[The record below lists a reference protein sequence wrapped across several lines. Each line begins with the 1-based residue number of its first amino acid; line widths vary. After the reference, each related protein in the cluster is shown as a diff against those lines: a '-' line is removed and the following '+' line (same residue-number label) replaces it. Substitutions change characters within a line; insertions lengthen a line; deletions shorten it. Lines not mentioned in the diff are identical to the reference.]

1 MFNDKKIL
9 AIIPARG
16 GSKRLPRKNIR
27 PLAGKPLL
35 AYSIEAA
42 RSSQYIDRIIV
53 STEDMEIANIAKK
66 FGADVPALRPM
77 ELAED
82 ATKSDDVLKYTAEYM
97 ESKENYIP
105 DIIVLIQP
113 TSPLVS
119 AEDIDKTVET
129 LIAGNSHSSL
139 TVCEITERP
148 EWMYRL
154 NGNVA
159 SPYIQGEVPYRHQ
172 DMQKLYRTNGA
183 VYCVKR
189 EILLKKGIL
198 VDKESLRVYIMPK
211 ERSVDI
217 DDINDFNYAETLI
230 ENNKNT
236 Q

>member
-148 EWMYRL
+148 EWMYLL
-154 NGNVA
+154 NNKKPMLFLNKSSLKA
-159 SPYIQGEVPYRHQ
+159 RSQ
-172 DMQKLYRTNGA
+172 DLPELGIINGA
-183 VYCVKR
+183 VYVMTHNTIMKR
-189 EILLKKGIL
+189 NKIIDENTSIYL
-198 VDKESLRVYIMPK
+198 MPR
-211 ERSVDI
+211 ERTVDI
-217 DDINDFNYAETLI
+217 DELFDFQLAEFLMKA
-230 ENNKNT
+230 NKK
-236 Q
+236 

>member
-9 AIIPARG
+9 AIITARG

-42 RSSQYIDRIIV
+42 RSSHYIDRIIV
-53 STEDMEIANIAKK
+53 STEDVEIADIAKK
-66 FGADVPALRPM
+66 YGVDVPALRPTK
-77 ELAED
+77 LAED
-82 ATKSDDVLKYTAEYM
+82 ATSSDAVLKYTVEYM

-113 TSPLVS
+113 TSPFVS
-119 AEDIDKTVET
+119 ADDIDKTIEM
-129 LIAGNSHSSL
+129 LIAGKSNSSL
-139 TVCEITERP
+139 TACEITERP

-154 NGNVA
+154 NGNIA
-159 SPYIQGEVPYRHQ
+159 SPYIQGEVPYRRQ
-172 DMQKLYRTNGA
+172 DMQKLYRSNGA

-198 VDKESLRVYIMPK
+198 VDKENLRVYIMPK

-217 DDINDFNYAETLI
+217 DDINDFNYAEMLFK
-230 ENNKNT
+230 NNKNT
-236 Q
+236 